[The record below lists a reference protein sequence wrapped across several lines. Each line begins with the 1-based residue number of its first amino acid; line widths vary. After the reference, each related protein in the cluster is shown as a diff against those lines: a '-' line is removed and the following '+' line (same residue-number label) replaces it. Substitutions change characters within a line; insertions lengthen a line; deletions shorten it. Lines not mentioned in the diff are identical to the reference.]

1 MRKML
6 TLMAVG
12 LTLGASAAAT
22 APAFASNAC
31 ERDKHDAKVGGTLLG
46 ALGGAVVGS
55 AVAGRGNK
63 TGGVLL
69 GAAGGAVVG
78 NQLARSKRP
87 CPSGYHANPL
97 TCGMTPIAM
106 TATDASTGMTATG
119 TETGQR
125 SAERSRTQVVARPTG
140 RKPSRA

>member
-1 MRKML
+1 MRKLL
-6 TLMAVG
+6 TLMAMS
-12 LTLGASAAAT
+12 LTLGASVAAT
-22 APAFASNAC
+22 TPALASNAC

-87 CPSGYHANPL
+87 CPSGYHANPRHL
-97 TCGMTPIAM
+97 RH
-106 TATDASTGMTATG
+106 
-119 TETGQR
+119 ETYR
-125 SAERSRTQVVARPTG
+125 NDRDG
-140 RKPSRA
+140 RYDRDDHDRR